1 MKFILIQNSGKNKP
15 VFFQNYFIKKVVRT
29 IIRLTLSPLLS
40 DIEKALFQK
49 TKNILKNSIFLKAA
63 LLVHI

>member
-49 TKNILKNSIFLKAA
+49 TKNILKNSIF
-63 LLVHI
+63 